1 MHSRDAAGICE
12 IKMKHAVAIELIH
25 HGQTDRLQVTAQ
37 GEYYEVAPLGYLRY
51 IEHDEQNGETATT
64 IRLLPDELRIQ
75 RRGAVESQLTLK
87 PAERT
92 AIQYRMGGL
101 NLQLIAYTK
110 RLEFHWTGCEG
121 NIVCHYELWQHD
133 ERLDSIRLTLNVSLI

>member
-1 MHSRDAAGICE
+1 MHPRNAVGIRE

-25 HGQTDRLQVTAQ
+25 HGQTDQMKITAN
-37 GEYYEVAPLGYLRY
+37 GEYYEVMPLGYLRY
-51 IEHDEQNGETATT
+51 SEHDEQNGETTTT

-75 RRGAVESQLTLK
+75 RRGGIESQLTLK

-92 AIQYRMGGL
+92 AVQYRMGGL
-101 NLQLIAYTK
+101 NLLLTAYTK
-110 RLEFHWTGCEG
+110 QLEFHWTGCEG
-121 NIVCHYELWQHD
+121 NIICHYELWEQD